1 MSIYFAFSRIVLVA
15 WTQEKQALPKERMC
29 VEIFT
34 DDSMGIFL
42 LDMVVCVAIWYIRF
56 QEGSG

>member
-1 MSIYFAFSRIVLVA
+1 MSEHLFCILKDCSCGLA
-15 WTQEKQALPKERMC
+15 QEKQALPKERMC

-42 LDMVVCVAIWYIRF
+42 LDMVVCKKFNYTL
-56 QEGSG
+56 